1 MAGVTINAKDTNGNP
16 ISLTNVDL
24 SYDLE
29 ISTID
34 SELSWDLITVDN
46 APSTTITPHV
56 GGRPDDRS

>member
-1 MAGVTINAKDTNGNP
+1 MAGVTINAKDKHGNP

-34 SELSWDLITVDN
+34 SELEWDLITTDN
-46 APSTTITPHV
+46 APSTTTTPHL
-56 GGRPDDRS
+56 GGTPSDRS